1 MKNLLTVCLLVL
13 AAPVYAQVTCTKH
26 VMTGDYLCRSNIERS
41 GQHFYFFSTN
51 DAGTVANVV
60 FSFAGLISAARPN
73 GVMVKLDDNA
83 PFKASASPLRPNVNC
98 RGSGGC
104 RWWVGASA
112 QFTRAQFS
120 EIAAASRMLVSFSEG
135 AHVSDPIEVDP
146 KKISSWF
153 QEWTEI
159 RAGAS
164 QDRPVSNPSPGS

>member
-26 VMTGDYLCRSNIERS
+26 VMTGNYFCRSTIERS
-41 GQHFYFFSTN
+41 GQHFYFFATN
-51 DAGTVANVV
+51 DAGTEANVV
-60 FSFAGLISAARPN
+60 FNFAGLISAAHPN

-98 RGSGGC
+98 RGSVC
-104 RWWVGASA
+104 RWRVGALA
-112 QFTRAQFS
+112 NFTRAQFS
-120 EIAAASRMLVSFSEG
+120 EIAAASRMLVSFSQD

-164 QDRPVSNPSPGS
+164 QDRPVSKPSPGS